1 MGWAHAQR
9 QQAFRANIDRLFPF
23 KSKSPTHRAHSS
35 HLEVGDAVGSRVGT
49 ALGVCDGD
57 QLDGAGDGDGLG
69 DCVHAGVLHAACS
82 AVNGHGVPVPSGVVA
97 MARWRLVS
105 PPPPAHAFALGR
117 HHRYRFNPCTR
128 GSRRSRGGHIPTA
141 RAYIL
146 PCSCPTQSRRMPSGS
161 YELVARVLHI
171 AIPALGPFG
180 KRAEPARLPVH
191 SRTHSSARTHS
202 QKRRT
207 ALW

>member
-1 MGWAHAQR
+1 MTARPMGWAHAQR

-23 KSKSPTHRAHSS
+23 KSKSPTHRAHGSHRAHSS

-49 ALGVCDGD
+49 ALGACDGD

-105 PPPPAHAFALGR
+105 PPPPAHAFALGK
-117 HHRYRFNPCTR
+117 HHLYRFNHCTR

-141 RAYIL
+141 GAYIL
-146 PCSCPTQSRRMPSGS
+146 PCSCPTQSRRTPSGS
-161 YELVARVLHI
+161 
-171 AIPALGPFG
+171 
-180 KRAEPARLPVH
+180 
-191 SRTHSSARTHS
+191 
-202 QKRRT
+202 
-207 ALW
+207 